1 MKINLILAYVFKF
14 VTFVFFS
21 FIILVYAG
29 LLILLP
35 LDIMFQVI
43 RIFAGIGFPTVIAAL
58 VGIGALGYVGY
69 KVYLA
74 PSLYK
79 LVFDVGYQLIEFT
92 RFQLKRFDDLIAA
105 EQAGKS

>member
-1 MKINLILAYVFKF
+1 MKINLILAYAFKF

-35 LDIMFQVI
+35 LDILFQVI
-43 RIFAGIGFPTVIAAL
+43 RIFAGIGFPTVVAAT

-69 KVYLA
+69 KMYLA
-74 PSLYK
+74 PALYK
-79 LVFDVGYQLIEFT
+79 LVVDVGYQLIEFS
-92 RFQLKRFDDLIAA
+92 RAQLKRFDDLIAT
-105 EQAGKS
+105 EQAAEG